1 MNLYQ
6 LAEAIRNHQ
15 FDASSDSNA
24 EVRIVSEEGDVYEI
38 NEVEWDSEKGEYVIT
53 TFLYEEDDE
62 EDEEAEGLEN
72 DDPEVD
78 DQPLTK
84 PDSGFD
90 MTNVPVV
97 DVNVYDTPNQ

>member
-6 LAEAIRNHQ
+6 LAEQIREFQ
-15 FDASSDSNA
+15 FGSADSNA
-24 EVRIVSEEGDVYEI
+24 EIRILTDDGDVYEI
-38 NEVEWDSEKGEYVIT
+38 NEFEWDSEKGEYVIT
-53 TFLYEEDDE
+53 VFLYEEEEDE

-78 DQPLTK
+78 DQPLTDK
-84 PDSGFD
+84 LPESGGSEIH
-90 MTNVPVV
+90 